1 MPQCLQGLDSGA
13 NLWVIAHHCVS
24 LEATGCALAWILERA
39 SLVSQEAHTLG
50 ILSMLFDRC
59 DWFRAGKRRALPLSE
74 GDLREFRL
82 TLRGCTVT
90 EVTSA
95 DFTKQWAH
103 SAWTWAC
110 IYCCNMLYGYGKPCR
125 EGNWSAAERRAVKA
139 IGSGVSRLLSHGQAF
154 LPVDPNL
161 DRELRSRKV
170 NYQGEEVGVC
180 HRLTLEQVL
189 PSLPPKGHG
198 GSINALDFVSRHTRE
213 LLLHPSRS
221 ILEDDGRKL
230 PRMKGIIHADEGEM
244 QLIADELVDRGICQ
258 WIRSDDVAVYRGK
271 KVLNGLFGVE
281 KGTKLDNE
289 KPVLRLI
296 MNLVSSNATMRQF
309 TGAVKSLPSITSWML
324 TVLEEGEELR
334 IWQSDMCN
342 AFYLFR
348 IPDVW
353 LAHLAFNVRRQFW
366 DPIEEAWKESF
377 LACNVLPMGWLS
389 SVAVMQEISERI
401 LQFRLAEDSFQLVRH
416 HPVPT
421 WMVGVLQEA
430 RSSGRHWW
438 HVYLDNFAAGEI
450 VSPTGDWSQGEQIHQ
465 MAELAWREAGVLSS
479 EKKRRSGVLSVEE
492 LGANIEGVLHYVG
505 GSPQRFLKLVHA
517 TLWTLQQPHLSKKL
531 VQVIAGRWIHVL
543 QFRRP
548 GMSILECTW
557 EYISQKRVKQ
567 RIHRLVKRELFMC
580 LCAIPLLHTFL
591 GARVDG
597 RITASDAS
605 MKGGA
610 VGVASDL
617 SGSGADYVRASLA
630 NELSSGE
637 IPVLVISLFGGIGGS
652 FRSYDLLGL
661 RPMGLVHFDTHGP
674 ANRVVEQRW
683 PHAEMYKDVR
693 HFNKELL
700 RDLLGKYLN
709 IEEIHLWAGFPCT
722 DLSSAKAFR
731 EGLCGPA
738 SSLFYEV
745 LRIWKLLKAEV
756 GHYLKVKRIIENV
769 ASMHQNECNTISQEL
784 GLDPYFLDPADA
796 IPMHRPRLC
805 WVSEPLE
812 ELFEDVV
819 ITQEDRWKR
828 VWAEAPYPST
838 ESWMEP
844 GVTWPGGQAGT
855 CLPTA
860 MKAINPHLDQRGL
873 SVVHHLLW
881 SVTQLTITGTPHT
894 NIKINL
900 SSTLQLEIGGLFQPK
915 KKSCSWVLDGNIPR
929 SAFLLA
935 LLSSLIKLLMIS
947 GIVSWGTP
955 STCIPSSSLQL
966 PFAVSFFLNPL
977 INT

>member
-1 MPQCLQGLDSGA
+1 M
-13 NLWVIAHHCVS
+13 
-24 LEATGCALAWILERA
+24 
-39 SLVSQEAHTLG
+39 
-50 ILSMLFDRC
+50 
-59 DWFRAGKRRALPLSE
+59 
-74 GDLREFRL
+74 
-82 TLRGCTVT
+82 
-90 EVTSA
+90 
-95 DFTKQWAH
+95 
-103 SAWTWAC
+103 
-110 IYCCNMLYGYGKPCR
+110 
-125 EGNWSAAERRAVKA
+125 
-139 IGSGVSRLLSHGQAF
+139 
-154 LPVDPNL
+154 
-161 DRELRSRKV
+161 
-170 NYQGEEVGVC
+170 
-180 HRLTLEQVL
+180 
-189 PSLPPKGHG
+189 
-198 GSINALDFVSRHTRE
+198 
-213 LLLHPSRS
+213 
-221 ILEDDGRKL
+221 
-230 PRMKGIIHADEGEM
+230 
-244 QLIADELVDRGICQ
+244 
-258 WIRSDDVAVYRGK
+258 
-271 KVLNGLFGVE
+271 
-281 KGTKLDNE
+281 
-289 KPVLRLI
+289 
-296 MNLVSSNATMRQF
+296 
-309 TGAVKSLPSITSWML
+309 
-324 TVLEEGEELR
+324 LEEGEELR
-334 IWQSDMCN
+334 VWQSDMCN

-348 IPDVW
+348 IPAVW
-353 LAHLAFNVRRQFW
+353 LAHLAFNVRRQLW

-401 LQFRLAEDSFQLVRH
+401 LQCRLTGGSFQLVRH

-421 WMVGVLQEA
+421 WMVGILQEA

-438 HVYLDNFAAGEI
+438 HVYLDNFAASEI
-450 VSPTGDWSQGEQIHQ
+450 ISAAGDWSHGEHLHQ
-465 MAELAWREAGVLSS
+465 EAERAWHAAGVLSS
-479 EKKRRSGVLSVEE
+479 DKKRRSGVLSVEE
-492 LGANIEGVLHYVG
+492 LGANIEGALHYMG
-505 GSPQRFLKLVHA
+505 GSPLRFLRLVHA

-567 RIHRLVKRELFMC
+567 RVHKMVKRELCMC

-610 VGVASDL
+610 VAVSSEL
-617 SGSGADYVRASLA
+617 SKSGTDYVKASLA
-630 NELSSGE
+630 NEQSSGE

-652 FRSYDLLGL
+652 FRCYDLLGL
-661 RPMGLVHFDTHGP
+661 RPMGLVHFDTHAP

-683 PHAEMYKDVR
+683 PHAEMFKDVR

-731 EGLCGPA
+731 EGLFGPA

-745 LRIWKLLKAEV
+745 LRIWKLLKAKV
-756 GHYLKVKRIIENV
+756 GHYLRLKRIIENV

-812 ELFEDVV
+812 DLFDDVF

-828 VWAEAPYPST
+828 VWAEAPYPLL

-844 GVTWPGGQAGT
+844 GVSWPGGQAGT

-860 MKAINPHLDQRGL
+860 MKAIKRERPPPRPAG
-873 SVVHHLLW
+873 
-881 SVTQLTITGTPHT
+881 
-894 NIKINL
+894 IKRC
-900 SSTLQLEIGGLFQPK
+900 SPSTLQRYAADDYRYPPYQYQDQFIFIQQLATGDLFQPK
-915 KKSCSWVLDGNIPR
+915 KRSFSWGLDGNTPR
-929 SAFLLA
+929 FVSLLA
-935 LLSSLIKLLMIS
+935 LLSNLTKLSMIS
-947 GIVSWGTP
+947 GIAYWVTP
-955 STCIPSSSLQL
+955 STCIPSSFLQS
-966 PFAVSFFLNPL
+966 PPIS
-977 INT
+977 I